1 MAVVAKWLTHLTVT
15 QALVGSIPICRP
27 ILKINAKVGETMAL
41 HHLRGP
47 QILKAKLNEGLVV
60 VEYFGDFCTSCK
72 VVEKSLLTLS
82 EKYPKIRFYKI
93 SAVSDLKFAQ
103 DQEVSSLP
111 TIHFFKD
118 GKKLISYTGF
128 RPLQH
133 LEQALAILKAA

>member
-1 MAVVAKWLTHLTVT
+1 
-15 QALVGSIPICRP
+15 
-27 ILKINAKVGETMAL
+27 MAL
-41 HHLRGP
+41 HHLRGR
-47 QILKAKLNEGLVV
+47 QISQANLNKGLVV

-103 DQEVSSLP
+103 AQEVSSLP

-133 LEQALAILKAA
+133 LEQALTILQSA